1 MVTTSKTKYVAAA
14 VFSLALIASGRFASA
29 QQPVL
34 PAGYV
39 LKPGFPKALNVTS
52 HSGHPTNEPVWA
64 DLGLGGGK
72 SIILGT
78 SSKDLY
84 VVNHDGSIAL
94 GWPQSLPGQVVSS
107 AAVGDLGG
115 GNGATDIVVG
125 FGGGGFPPADP
136 LTVGGVRAFR
146 RDGSVLWTV
155 NSANDIPSGSSFPLG
170 VVTTPAIGDIDN
182 DGHNDVVWGSFDG
195 HIYAVDGRDG
205 SKKAGGWPLFIRD
218 TIYSSPVL
226 YDLDGDSRLE
236 IIIGTDTHWDPTANP
251 PGVPATIAG
260 GRLHVLTYLAAEY
273 PGFPY
278 DVDQII
284 MGSPVVGDITGDGT
298 PKIVF
303 GTGTF
308 YGNPAPCGSGIGPL
322 RKRAIYALRCTG
334 QLLPGFG
341 VANMVSGEVMNSPA
355 LADLD
360 GDGILDVVVTDI
372 DCSTGNAQ
380 NFNVY
385 AFKGTGALLWK
396 RKPLAFAGVNFGA
409 GQPVVADVGLGL
421 AGKLQVLV
429 PTNSEIS
436 IISNTGV
443 QLTDPGTHGP
453 GTYSFYMPMA
463 ASSAALAVDNGF
475 LNIAAA
481 SASGLDV
488 SVYAW
493 TTPKTTPAVWSAYR
507 YDSRRLGVAP
517 NSGSCAP
524 RTVTST
530 TFHGVTPCR
539 AIDTRIGSG
548 PLGGPALLPMAPRNF
563 NMTGVC
569 GIPSGAVSIS
579 ANVTVTNNTG
589 AGELVLFPSDV
600 PQPGTSAISFP
611 AFRTR
616 GNNALIY
623 LAATTPS
630 FGVYNNCNAPVD
642 FVLDVNGYFQ

>member
-1 MVTTSKTKYVAAA
+1 MNRTKYAAA
-14 VFSLALIASGRFASA
+14 IGFWLALIAGGRVASA

-34 PAGYV
+34 PPGFA
-39 LKPGFPKALNVTS
+39 LKPGFAPAGKLLSGA
-52 HSGHPTNEPVWA
+52 GHPSNEPVWA

-72 SIILGT
+72 SIIVGT
-78 SSKDLY
+78 SSKELY
-84 VVNHDGSIAL
+84 VLNFDGSIAA

-107 AAVGDLGG
+107 AAVGDLDGDG
-115 GNGATDIVVG
+115 LPDIVVG

-136 LTVGGVRAFR
+136 VTVGGVRAFKR
-146 RDGSVLWTV
+146 NGSVLWTV
-155 NSANDIPSGSSFPLG
+155 NSANDIPSGSQFPLG
-170 VVTTPAIGDIDN
+170 VVSTPTIGDIDG

-195 HIYAVDGRDG
+195 HVYAVDGRDG
-205 SKKAGGWPLFIRD
+205 SPKAGGWPLFIRD
-218 TIYSSPVL
+218 TIYSSATL
-226 YDLDGDSRLE
+226 YDLDGDGKLE

-251 PGVPATIAG
+251 PGVPPTIAG
-260 GRLHVLTYLAAEY
+260 GRLHVLTHLAKEY

-303 GTGTF
+303 GTGTY

-341 VANMVSGEVMNSPA
+341 VPGMLSGEVKNSPA

-409 GQPVVADVGLGL
+409 GQPVVADIIGDSHPE
-421 AGKLQVLV
+421 VLV
-429 PTNSEIS
+429 PTNSEIAV
-436 IISNTGV
+436 ISSTGA
-443 QLTDPGTHGP
+443 QLTDPGTHGA
-453 GTYSFYMPMA
+453 GTFSLYMPTA
-463 ASSAALAVDNGF
+463 ASSAALAVDNGT

-481 SASGLDV
+481 SASGSSV
-488 SVYAW
+488 VVYAW
-493 TTPKTTPAVWSAYR
+493 TTPKTTPAAWSAYR
-507 YDSRRLGVAP
+507 YDARRLAVAP
-517 NSGSCAP
+517 NAGSCAP
-524 RTVTST
+524 RTAASTS
-530 TFHGVTPCR
+530 FHSLAPCR
-539 AIDTRIGSG
+539 AVDTRVGSG
-548 PLGGPALLPMAPRNF
+548 PLGGPALAPMAPRSF
-563 NMTGVC
+563 NVAGVC

-579 ANVTVTNNTG
+579 ANVTVTNNAG
-589 AGELVLFPSDV
+589 SGELVLFPSDV
-600 PQPGTSAISFP
+600 PQPGTSAVSFR
-611 AFRTR
+611 AFRAR
-616 GNNALIY
+616 ANNALVY
-623 LAATTPS
+623 LAATAPTFS
-630 FGVYNNCNAPVD
+630 VYNNCIAPVD